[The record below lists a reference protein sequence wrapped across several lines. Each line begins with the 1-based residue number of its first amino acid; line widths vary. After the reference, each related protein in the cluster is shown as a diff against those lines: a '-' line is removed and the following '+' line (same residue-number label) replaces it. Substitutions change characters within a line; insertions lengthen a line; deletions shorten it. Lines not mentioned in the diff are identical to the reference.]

1 MICVEFSVFANNCK
15 IKTPLMLS
23 MDKILGK
30 TLSNFERVILGTT
43 YKIDIHIEYV

>member
-1 MICVEFSVFANNCK
+1 MICVEFSVFVNNCK

-43 YKIDIHIEYV
+43 YKIDIHTY